1 MSDFIV
7 AGIIVLIVV
16 AALLYIHKE
25 KKKGVK
31 CIGCP
36 FADTCA
42 SKNNQN
48 NCSCK

>member
-1 MSDFIV
+1 MKDFIV
-7 AGIIVLIVV
+7 AGFIVIIVAMAVF
-16 AALLYIHKE
+16 YIYKE

-42 SKNNQN
+42 SKHNTK
-48 NCSCK
+48 CKK